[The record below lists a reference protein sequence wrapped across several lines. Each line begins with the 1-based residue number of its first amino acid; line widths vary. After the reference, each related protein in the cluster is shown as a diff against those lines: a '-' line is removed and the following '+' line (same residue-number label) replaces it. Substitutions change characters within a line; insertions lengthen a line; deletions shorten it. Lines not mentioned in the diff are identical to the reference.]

1 MICPKCYAKIKP
13 EQIKCHN
20 CGFDLRLMQDATN
33 KAAKKAKRSVYK
45 DDVLYTT
52 QTPPDVKR
60 KKLILLSIFLGL
72 FGAHHF
78 YVGKIWQGL
87 YMLFSTVI
95 GLSLSSVILAYG
107 IIDANN
113 VIYQIYQ
120 FALVFQGLAVIF
132 WVVDMVKIF
141 LRRYKIPV
149 YRDEFSK

>member
-13 EQIKCHN
+13 EHIKCPS
-20 CGFDLRLMQDATN
+20 CGFDLRLMEEATN
-33 KAAKKAKRSVYK
+33 KAAKKAKHSVYK

-52 QTPPDVKR
+52 QTPPDIKR

-78 YVGKIWQGL
+78 YVGKILQGL
-87 YMLFSTVI
+87 YMLLSTVI

-107 IIDANN
+107 IIDSNN

-132 WVVDMVKIF
+132 WVIDMVKIF